1 MPDPTMLQIAARML
15 ATTRSFWT
23 SPDKTAGTVP
33 EADPSASV
41 HPPLFPG
48 TRQYSALP
56 GAPPYWPM
64 LTTDLWR

>member
-33 EADPSASV
+33 ETDPSASV
-41 HPPLFPG
+41 HPPVSRHPAIQ
-48 TRQYSALP
+48 RPS
-56 GAPPYWPM
+56 
-64 LTTDLWR
+64 WRPTLLAHADY